1 MEKNSIDLNKYI
13 KIAENVSKGV
23 DPKFWLEIDG
33 NRYLYKYYE
42 EEKFSDSCRRGQM
55 RTICEVFVSALCKKL
70 GIDCV
75 EASFGSATVDQ
86 HFTFGGKKTSIVKL
100 ETKGCLIKSYLT
112 DDIVESIPLVDIT
125 TFMQRQKNA
134 NLLVT
139 DPKST
144 YETAKFFCEQKG
156 YVLDD
161 DIYPKLK
168 AIALFDYVSGQTD
181 RHDSNIEFLVYK
193 KDGNKHVKLAPLFDN
208 GRCFGYRRFPGY
220 DLPAPSIIHFQMKKY
235 FDKVERDELL
245 SYGNGI
251 ACELIK
257 DKELRNL
264 FEKMKK
270 LNINAELKEF
280 AEIYDVEIP
289 KDVAKFISYTWKD
302 GVKAIN
308 DALVEISSQN
318 VREHI
323 EYEAEK
329 RRRSDYVRES
339 GMMKYD
345 NFYLLYRCAKQNG
358 GKNSFY
364 DYFAQNREYRKK
376 VDDWEDM
383 VVDEM
388 PKLQDYPLLCQQFS
402 ERQKEVIKD
411 LIEDER
417 SQRWR
422 EIKCYERR
430 IGKTEKECAIY
441 DLLYKKQSMW
451 VDYGDDWG
459 RRPTMEDAINDY
471 NKQKDKNSDGGRV

>member
-13 KIAENVSKGV
+13 KTAENVSKGV

-193 KDGNKHVKLAPLFDN
+193 KDGKKHVKLAPLFDN

-220 DLPAPSIIHFQMKKY
+220 DLPTPPIMLFQMNKY
-235 FDKVERDELL
+235 CDSFEREELL
-245 SYGNGI
+245 SYVNGI
-251 ACELIK
+251 ACELTK
-257 DKELRNL
+257 DKELFKL
-264 FEKMKK
+264 FEKIQKI
-270 LNINAELKEF
+270 NIDEALKELSLV
-280 AEIYDVEIP
+280 YDAKIP
-289 KDVAKFISYTWKD
+289 DDIAKFISYTWKD
-302 GVKAIN
+302 GIQSIN
-308 DALVEISSQN
+308 EALGKISNQNIREKIEFNVEA
-318 VREHI
+318 H
-323 EYEAEK
+323 
-329 RRRSDYVRES
+329 RRKDYVSENKLLR
-339 GMMKYD
+339 YD
-345 NFYLLYRCAKQNG
+345 NFYLQYRCAKQKG
-358 GKNSFY
+358 ETKTFY
-364 DYFAQNREYRKK
+364 DYFMQDKEYRKK
-376 VDDWEDM
+376 IDEWTSQKIDETPKIEDF
-383 VVDEM
+383 
-388 PKLQDYPLLCQQFS
+388 PLLCHQFS
-402 ERQKEVIKD
+402 ERQKDKMRD

-422 EIKCYERR
+422 EIKCYEGQ
-430 IGKTEKECAIY
+430 IGKTEKECATY

-471 NKQKDKNSDGGRV
+471 NKQNDKNSDGGRV